1 MRICG
6 RRSRLV
12 HAVDQPRMPPPSAST
27 SKAGLGESMLL
38 EEWPTAVARIKK
50 NLLGGTSSYH
60 RAWKLVLAV
69 ST

>member
-1 MRICG
+1 MRIFG
-6 RRSRLV
+6 RRSRIV
-12 HAVDQPRMPPPSAST
+12 SAADATKMPPPTTST

-50 NLLGGTSSYH
+50 NFLGGTSSYH
-60 RAWKLVLAV
+60 RERKPLLAV